1 MVFASNKSFGGSGKL
16 ETWPIYTS
24 HKILI
29 GAPADPGQPRRAA
42 LKGAE
47 LAWRGLVALPGSG
60 GTGTPGPAAW
70 EGARGWRIG
79 REKGKPRKRQRGGGM
94 WAAWGGLGLVP
105 GGSVPGGC
113 GSPGRLLLGKL
124 RQGAGSPRGAGCT
137 ALPTAA
143 PRAQGLS
150 PRPGRAWPLLAW
162 GGPQRCR
169 YLKGGGGGH
178 PTLQLLQLLPATAAT
193 PAPRP
198 RRHHDH
204 AGTATTP
211 APRSRSPPP
220 PLGILQAFN
229 CRKHRLIKQR

>member
-169 YLKGGGGGH
+169 YPKRGGGV
-178 PTLQLLQLLPATAAT
+178 T
-193 PAPRP
+193 PLCSCFGSCRPPPPRQH
-198 RRHHDH
+198 RDR
-204 AGTATTP
+204 AGTATTLARRP
-211 APRSRSPPP
+211 RQHRAAAPRRHLWGFCK
-220 PLGILQAFN
+220 PLIVVSTD
-229 CRKHRLIKQR
+229 